1 MRERGEINIAIANYL
16 ESSFNDYNNL
26 NRNDNKQ
33 VQNLDE
39 IKHIIIGRWYYGL
52 YLIAKEKL
60 GLPYINHMGH
70 INKYNKEKEYGIWE
84 CLYQEAKK
92 FGASYDFEKN
102 GLDLFNLRNKYEYY
116 NIKVTNKNFKQAK
129 NIYDKMYIE
138 LQNINAKIKN
148 IQNVNIKMV
157 SCKYQDYKKEELD
170 AIKEYIKKIKQ
181 NKIYSKIRIFE
192 KTNAYYIY
200 LEDKYNN
207 NTYRTLEQISYSI
220 RAKTRNLISKNIYID
235 FLENFYDNVY
245 EILDEF
251 DTKIILN
258 ELSPIFISNAN
269 VINIINQQII
279 QAKINNTLIN
289 KMNNIM
295 NNYINDIK
303 DIDNI
308 KIVTNAHKMITMF
321 DNNIVNN
328 KTSYKF
334 PFTCKKITIN

>member
-33 VQNLDE
+33 VKNLDE

-52 YLIAKEKL
+52 YLIAKEEL

-84 CLYQEAKK
+84 CLYQKAKK
-92 FGASYDFEKN
+92 LGVAYDFEKN

-157 SCKYQDYKKEELD
+157 SCKYQDYKKKELD
-170 AIKEYIKKIKQ
+170 AIKEYIKEIKQ

-235 FLENFYDNVY
+235 FLEIFYDNVS
-245 EILDEF
+245 EISDEF

-258 ELSPIFISNAN
+258 ELNPIFINN
-269 VINIINQQII
+269 VNLINIINQQIS
-279 QAKINNTLIN
+279 QSKINSALIN

-321 DNNIVNN
+321 DNNPINN
-328 KTSYKF
+328 KNSYKCQ
-334 PFTCKKITIN
+334 FTCEKITIN